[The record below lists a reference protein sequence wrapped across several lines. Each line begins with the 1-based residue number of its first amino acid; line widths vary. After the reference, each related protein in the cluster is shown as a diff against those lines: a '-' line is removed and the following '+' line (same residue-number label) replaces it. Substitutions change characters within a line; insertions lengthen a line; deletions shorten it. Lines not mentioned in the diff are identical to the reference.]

1 MQHEGGDLQTMRCLI
16 GFCQKKEDDALI
28 NVEVDFTCRNGVIVH
43 GKEVADAVEM
53 LGRDLTGWVRDTFEY
68 GDDTVGNAERCKEN
82 RKRENDNMLAMMKG
96 VSNTSIVSFT
106 KTFNYIIRKE
116 SDAILQHP
124 NHDEIRM
131 DSRVVFSRKRNLS
144 QASHFED
151 FVGEIQNQHIQFHCL
166 TMLIPME
173 GAHASV

>member
-1 MQHEGGDLQTMRCLI
+1 MRCLI
-16 GFCQKKEDDALI
+16 GFCQKKEDDALV
-28 NVEVDFTCRNGVIVH
+28 NVEVDFTCRHGVIVH

-68 GDDTVGNAERCKEN
+68 GDDTGGNAERYEETQEG
-82 RKRENDNMLAMMKG
+82 ENDNMLAMLKG

-106 KTFNYIIRKE
+106 KTFNYMINKE
-116 SDAILQHP
+116 SDANLPHP
-124 NHDEIRM
+124 THDEIQM
-131 DSRVVFSRKRNLS
+131 NSRVVFSRKRNLS

-151 FVGEIQNQHIQFHCL
+151 FMSKIQNQHIRFHCL
-166 TMLIPME
+166 TMSIPME